1 MLTISSVNI
10 DKSSFPPNEFKLK
23 LWEDLPIKLSKT
35 SFQFGNKKDLLIVDK
50 VQQTKFTVQLKR
62 ALKQYKGVNNRE
74 IHESL
79 VE

>member
-50 VQQTKFTVQLKR
+50 VSTDKIYGSAQ
-62 ALKQYKGVNNRE
+62 
-74 IHESL
+74 
-79 VE
+79 